1 MVKSQ
6 YINITGYK
14 VIIVNTEAGG
24 VVYQVTVIKNYPLI
38 NVEDMGITGSPLRAR
53 IIVLRY

>member
-24 VVYQVTVIKNYPLI
+24 VIYQGTVIKNYPLI
-38 NVEDMGITGSPLRAR
+38 NAENMGITDSPLRAR
-53 IIVLRY
+53 MIILRY